1 MEICEDMT
9 VATIIQYG
17 RQCETITVV
26 PGDTEDEIFE
36 DWMRAVSRHCHP
48 LNLHIVDGCEALRI
62 PDVFNRFQ
70 RLVFLEVNEFAEIE
84 ELPRSLF
91 SIKTLKKLH
100 LENLGRVD
108 RIRSLNDLVNLETL
122 IIRNLAYLNT
132 FPLRP
137 SLPKLEYFEMSH
149 CPSSNLPSNFKGL
162 PNLRELMITG
172 SLADDQE
179 SIQQRMESL
188 HPECR
193 IHM

>member
-1 MEICEDMT
+1 MK
-9 VATIIQYG
+9 
-17 RQCETITVV
+17 
-26 PGDTEDEIFE
+26 
-36 DWMRAVSRHCHP
+36 AVSKYCNP
-48 LNLHIVDGCEALRI
+48 LNLRIVDGCWAYNI
-62 PDVFNRFQ
+62 PDVFRSFQ
-70 RLVFLEVNEFAEIE
+70 RLVFLEVAEFGEIK
-84 ELPRSLF
+84 ELPQSLYQ
-91 SIKTLKKLH
+91 IKTLKKLH
-100 LENLGRVD
+100 LETLERVD

-137 SLPKLEYFEMSH
+137 KLPKLEYFEMSH

-162 PNLRELMITG
+162 PNLRELMIPG